1 MQAMLRPGVIFPAL
15 LLFGLFP
22 LPSPAADMLPPG
34 LSFHISARG
43 PEQLAAFYAGRGF
56 PESMVQEIQHT
67 CFLTVGIRNERDD
80 VVWIT
85 LDKWR
90 FLDDQGHEIH
100 RVTRPDWNARWDKIN
115 APLANRSTFGWTQL
129 PESRDLQ
136 PGEPLGGNI
145 AVMPPKGAG
154 KFVLEATLP
163 IGYDNTAA
171 PLHVRVENL
180 QCPEAG
186 KVLK

>member
-1 MQAMLRPGVIFPAL
+1 MLAMSYPKLIPFV
-15 LLFGLFP
+15 LLFGL
-22 LPSPAADMLPPG
+22 LPGVAASADTIPPG
-34 LSFHISARG
+34 LRFHISARG
-43 PEQLAAFYAGRGF
+43 PEQQAAFYAGRGF
-56 PESMVQEIQHT
+56 PQSMIHEIEQT

-80 VVWIT
+80 VVWVR
-85 LDKWR
+85 LDQWH
-90 FLDDQGHEIH
+90 FLDERGKEI
-100 RVTRPDWNARWDKIN
+100 RRITRPEWQARWDKIG
-115 APLANRSTFGWTQL
+115 APLASRSTFGWTQL

-145 AVMPPKGAG
+145 AVMPPRG

-163 IGYDNTAA
+163 MGYDHAAA

-186 KVLK
+186 QGVK